1 MREREPSNWRE
12 REKRGLG
19 LGRET
24 ETDRPGLRES
34 ARERELGLEEE
45 RKRDLVLPGTKKP

>member
-1 MREREPSNWRE
+1 MERE